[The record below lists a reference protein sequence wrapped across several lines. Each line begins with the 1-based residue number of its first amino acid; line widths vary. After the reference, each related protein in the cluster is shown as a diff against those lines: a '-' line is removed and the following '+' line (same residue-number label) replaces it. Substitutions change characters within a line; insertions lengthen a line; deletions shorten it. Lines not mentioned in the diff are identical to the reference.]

1 MITDLRCSRALESI
15 IGPESSI
22 QDFFEQTWQKE
33 CKIFR
38 STNRHQLPPTN
49 QQNAPKTT
57 SIEPCPLTNLVD
69 NAWPALVSL
78 LQQARGRFEDDGN
91 KNNDNLAPMFFSHGT
106 PVPPDAYNN
115 SLFHAYLDGCSVVIN
130 HADWISADIAH
141 LCLDLTKSIPH
152 VYANTYLTPPS
163 SQAVAPHADD
173 RDVFVIQ
180 LIGKKHWKVYK
191 TVPIPVR
198 YSCTEYNVSCLT
210 WSVHTS
216 SHFSSLYHHY
226 VYSIHIQPNK
236 SERQN

>member
-1 MITDLRCSRALESI
+1 MITDLQCSRALDSI
-15 IGPESSI
+15 IGPEASI

-38 STNRHQLPPTN
+38 SANRHQPPPTN
-49 QQNAPKTT
+49 QQDAPKTT

-69 NAWPALVSL
+69 NACPVLVSL
-78 LQQARGRFEDDGN
+78 LQQARGRFEDDGS
-91 KNNDNLAPMFFSHGT
+91 NNDDNLAPMFFSHGK
-106 PVPPDAYNN
+106 PVPPDAYNS
-115 SLFHAYLDGCSVVIN
+115 SLFHAYLDACSVVIN

-152 VYANTYLTPPS
+152 VYANSYLTPPS
-163 SQAVAPHADD
+163 SQVVAPHADD

-191 TVPIPVR
+191 TVPILVR
-198 YSCTEYNVSCLT
+198 YSCTEYNVSCLML
-210 WSVHTS
+210 SVHSS
-216 SHFSSLYHHY
+216 SHFSLLYYHH

-236 SERQN
+236 LERQI

>member
-1 MITDLRCSRALESI
+1 
-15 IGPESSI
+15 
-22 QDFFEQTWQKE
+22 
-33 CKIFR
+33 
-38 STNRHQLPPTN
+38 
-49 QQNAPKTT
+49 
-57 SIEPCPLTNLVD
+57 
-69 NAWPALVSL
+69 
-78 LQQARGRFEDDGN
+78 
-91 KNNDNLAPMFFSHGT
+91 MFFSHGT

-198 YSCTEYNVSCLT
+198 YSCTGYNVSCLML
-210 WSVHTS
+210 SVHTS
-216 SHFSSLYHHY
+216 RLISPYYHH
-226 VYSIHIQPNK
+226 VFYSIHIEPNK
-236 SERQN
+236 SERRI